1 MEGDRIEEGLVCV
14 LACVEPCQSFS
25 VRPNREKREVQ
36 LVARQRK
43 CLHLYFY
50 LLNRDFGLMPIRL
63 QTWLPLTIQVCS

>member
-50 LLNRDFGLMPIRL
+50 LLNRPRML
-63 QTWLPLTIQVCS
+63 

>member
-1 MEGDRIEEGLVCV
+1 MEGDRIEDGLVCV